1 MVDPGARSRSG
12 EMGSNVG
19 PILQEE
25 TTRFGDILNIRCERK
40 TRVKDNSKLLVT
52 NNWKLPLT
60 EMVNRRKRV
69 HIKEGN
75 F

>member
-1 MVDPGARSRSG
+1 MVDLGARSRSG

-25 TTRFGDILNIRCERK
+25 TTRFADILNIRCERK
-40 TRVKDNSKLLVT
+40 TRVKDKSKLLVT